1 MGWLI
6 HPKTRQLPWYAGG
19 LRFGCQACGR
29 CCGGAPGYVWLDEE
43 EVAEIAASLGLEAGE
58 FQRRYVRRL
67 WRGLSLREKENY
79 DCVLL
84 DGAGRCTA
92 YEVRPLQCRI
102 WPFWPSNL
110 KSPEAWDEAAR
121 RCPGIGTG
129 PTYAFEQIEAQRMEM
144 VV

>member
-6 HPKTRQLPWYAGG
+6 HPKPRQLPWYAGG

-43 EVAEIAASLGLEAGE
+43 EVAEVAASLGLEAGE

-110 KSPEAWDEAAR
+110 ESPEAWDEAAR